1 MFLCYLL
8 LFIFGFFF
16 LLFFSFFLLFSSGI
30 IFFWWSNIYWQI
42 QTVLN
47 KTLVR
52 SLYTFLIK
60 FAYSPSVYF
69 FVEHDYNI
77 YNCQYSTLKII
88 LKTYFVIMSP
98 LSFLILLIWI
108 LSLCLLVSLPKC
120 LSILLIF
127 SKNQL
132 LVWLI
137 LCIDLFL
144 FFFFLRFIYL
154 LYYLVHCSCPQTL
167 QKRASDFV
175 MDGCEPPCGCWDL
188 NSGPL
193 EEQSVLLTTEPSCQ
207 PCSFSS
213 YLVDFCPEFDSF
225 LPSSPV
231 GCIFFFLF

>member
-1 MFLCYLL
+1 MMVLRHCESLHVL
-8 LFIFGFFF
+8 VLFAPIYIWFFF
-16 LLFFSFFLLFSSGI
+16 LFFFSFFFFPVGLF
-30 IFFWWSNIYWQI
+30 FFLWSNIYWQI

-108 LSLCLLVSLPKC
+108 LSLCLLLSLPKC

-144 FFFFLRFIYL
+144 LFFF
-154 LYYLVHCSCPQTL
+154 
-167 QKRASDFV
+167 
-175 MDGCEPPCGCWDL
+175 
-188 NSGPL
+188 
-193 EEQSVLLTTEPSCQ
+193 
-207 PCSFSS
+207 
-213 YLVDFCPEFDSF
+213 
-225 LPSSPV
+225 
-231 GCIFFFLF
+231 

>member
-1 MFLCYLL
+1 MMVLRHCESLHVL
-8 LFIFGFFF
+8 VLFAPIYIWGFFF
-16 LLFFSFFLLFSSGI
+16 FYFFLSFFFFPVALFFFL
-30 IFFWWSNIYWQI
+30 WSNIYWQI

-144 FFFFLRFIYL
+144 LFFF
-154 LYYLVHCSCPQTL
+154 
-167 QKRASDFV
+167 
-175 MDGCEPPCGCWDL
+175 
-188 NSGPL
+188 
-193 EEQSVLLTTEPSCQ
+193 
-207 PCSFSS
+207 
-213 YLVDFCPEFDSF
+213 
-225 LPSSPV
+225 
-231 GCIFFFLF
+231 

>member
-1 MFLCYLL
+1 MMVLRHCESLHVL
-8 LFIFGFFF
+8 VLFAPIYIWFFF
-16 LLFFSFFLLFSSGI
+16 LFFFSFFLLFSSGI
-30 IFFWWSNIYWQI
+30 IFFLWSNIYWQI

-144 FFFFLRFIYL
+144 LFFF
-154 LYYLVHCSCPQTL
+154 
-167 QKRASDFV
+167 
-175 MDGCEPPCGCWDL
+175 
-188 NSGPL
+188 
-193 EEQSVLLTTEPSCQ
+193 
-207 PCSFSS
+207 
-213 YLVDFCPEFDSF
+213 
-225 LPSSPV
+225 
-231 GCIFFFLF
+231 

>member
-16 LLFFSFFLLFSSGI
+16 FYFFLSFFFFPVALFFFL
-30 IFFWWSNIYWQI
+30 WSNIYLQI
-42 QTVLN
+42 HTVIN
-47 KTLVR
+47 KTLFR
-52 SLYTFLIK
+52 SLYKFLIK

-108 LSLCLLVSLPKC
+108 LSLCLLVSLPKG

-144 FFFFLRFIYL
+144 FFFF
-154 LYYLVHCSCPQTL
+154 
-167 QKRASDFV
+167 
-175 MDGCEPPCGCWDL
+175 
-188 NSGPL
+188 
-193 EEQSVLLTTEPSCQ
+193 
-207 PCSFSS
+207 
-213 YLVDFCPEFDSF
+213 
-225 LPSSPV
+225 
-231 GCIFFFLF
+231 

>member
-1 MFLCYLL
+1 M
-8 LFIFGFFF
+8 
-16 LLFFSFFLLFSSGI
+16 
-30 IFFWWSNIYWQI
+30 
-42 QTVLN
+42 LN

-144 FFFFLRFIYL
+144 FFFFFKIYL
-154 LYYLVHCSCPQTL
+154 LIILFSTL
-167 QKRASDFV
+167 
-175 MDGCEPPCGCWDL
+175 
-188 NSGPL
+188 
-193 EEQSVLLTTEPSCQ
+193 
-207 PCSFSS
+207 
-213 YLVDFCPEFDSF
+213 
-225 LPSSPV
+225 
-231 GCIFFFLF
+231 

>member
-1 MFLCYLL
+1 MMVLRHCESLHVL
-8 LFIFGFFF
+8 VLFAPIYIWFFF
-16 LLFFSFFLLFSSGI
+16 FFSFFLSFFFFLVGLF
-30 IFFWWSNIYWQI
+30 FFVWSNIYWQI

-108 LSLCLLVSLPKC
+108 LSLCLLLSLPKC

-144 FFFFLRFIYL
+144 LFFF
-154 LYYLVHCSCPQTL
+154 
-167 QKRASDFV
+167 
-175 MDGCEPPCGCWDL
+175 
-188 NSGPL
+188 
-193 EEQSVLLTTEPSCQ
+193 
-207 PCSFSS
+207 
-213 YLVDFCPEFDSF
+213 
-225 LPSSPV
+225 
-231 GCIFFFLF
+231 

>member
-1 MFLCYLL
+1 M
-8 LFIFGFFF
+8 
-16 LLFFSFFLLFSSGI
+16 
-30 IFFWWSNIYWQI
+30 
-42 QTVLN
+42 LN

-144 FFFFLRFIYL
+144 FFFFF
-154 LYYLVHCSCPQTL
+154 
-167 QKRASDFV
+167 
-175 MDGCEPPCGCWDL
+175 
-188 NSGPL
+188 
-193 EEQSVLLTTEPSCQ
+193 
-207 PCSFSS
+207 
-213 YLVDFCPEFDSF
+213 
-225 LPSSPV
+225 
-231 GCIFFFLF
+231 

>member
-1 MFLCYLL
+1 MMVLRHCESLHVL
-8 LFIFGFFF
+8 VLFAPIYIWFFFSFIFFF
-16 LLFFSFFLLFSSGI
+16 LSSFFQWHY
-30 IFFWWSNIYWQI
+30 FFFWSNIYWQI

-69 FVEHDYNI
+69 FVDHDYNI

-108 LSLCLLVSLPKC
+108 LSLCLLLSLPKC

-144 FFFFLRFIYL
+144 FFFFKIYL
-154 LYYLVHCSCPQTL
+154 LIILFSTL
-167 QKRASDFV
+167 
-175 MDGCEPPCGCWDL
+175 
-188 NSGPL
+188 
-193 EEQSVLLTTEPSCQ
+193 
-207 PCSFSS
+207 
-213 YLVDFCPEFDSF
+213 
-225 LPSSPV
+225 
-231 GCIFFFLF
+231 

>member
-1 MFLCYLL
+1 MMVLRHCESLHVL
-8 LFIFGFFF
+8 VLFAPIYIWFFFSFIFFF
-16 LLFFSFFLLFSSGI
+16 LSSFFQWHY
-30 IFFWWSNIYWQI
+30 FFLWSNIYWQI

-144 FFFFLRFIYL
+144 FFFFF
-154 LYYLVHCSCPQTL
+154 
-167 QKRASDFV
+167 
-175 MDGCEPPCGCWDL
+175 
-188 NSGPL
+188 
-193 EEQSVLLTTEPSCQ
+193 
-207 PCSFSS
+207 
-213 YLVDFCPEFDSF
+213 
-225 LPSSPV
+225 
-231 GCIFFFLF
+231 

>member
-1 MFLCYLL
+1 MMVLRHCESLHVL
-8 LFIFGFFF
+8 VLFAPIYIWFFFSFIFFF
-16 LLFFSFFLLFSSGI
+16 LSSFFQWHY
-30 IFFWWSNIYWQI
+30 FFFFLWSNIYWQI

-144 FFFFLRFIYL
+144 FFFFFKIYL
-154 LYYLVHCSCPQTL
+154 LIILFSTL
-167 QKRASDFV
+167 
-175 MDGCEPPCGCWDL
+175 
-188 NSGPL
+188 
-193 EEQSVLLTTEPSCQ
+193 
-207 PCSFSS
+207 
-213 YLVDFCPEFDSF
+213 
-225 LPSSPV
+225 
-231 GCIFFFLF
+231 

>member
-1 MFLCYLL
+1 MMVLRHCESLHVL
-8 LFIFGFFF
+8 VLFAPIYIWFF
-16 LLFFSFFLLFSSGI
+16 FFSFFLSFFFFPVALF
-30 IFFWWSNIYWQI
+30 FFLWSNIYWQI

-60 FAYSPSVYF
+60 FAYSPSVCF
-69 FVEHDYNI
+69 FVDHDYNI

-108 LSLCLLVSLPKC
+108 LSLCLLLSLPKC

-144 FFFFLRFIYL
+144 FFFF
-154 LYYLVHCSCPQTL
+154 
-167 QKRASDFV
+167 
-175 MDGCEPPCGCWDL
+175 
-188 NSGPL
+188 
-193 EEQSVLLTTEPSCQ
+193 
-207 PCSFSS
+207 
-213 YLVDFCPEFDSF
+213 
-225 LPSSPV
+225 
-231 GCIFFFLF
+231 

>member
-1 MFLCYLL
+1 MMVLRHCESLHVL
-8 LFIFGFFF
+8 VLFAPIYNWFFF
-16 LLFFSFFLLFSSGI
+16 LFFFSFFLLFSSGI
-30 IFFWWSNIYWQI
+30 IFFLWSNIYWQI

-60 FAYSPSVYF
+60 FDSPSVYF
-69 FVEHDYNI
+69 FVDHDYNI

-108 LSLCLLVSLPKC
+108 LSLCLLLSLPKC

-137 LCIDLFL
+137 LCIALFL
-144 FFFFLRFIYL
+144 SIWLISALSLIISCPLLLLAEFASFFF
-154 LYYLVHCSCPQTL
+154 
-167 QKRASDFV
+167 
-175 MDGCEPPCGCWDL
+175 
-188 NSGPL
+188 
-193 EEQSVLLTTEPSCQ
+193 
-207 PCSFSS
+207 
-213 YLVDFCPEFDSF
+213 
-225 LPSSPV
+225 
-231 GCIFFFLF
+231 

>member
-1 MFLCYLL
+1 MMVLRHCESLHVL
-8 LFIFGFFF
+8 VLFAPIYIWFFF

-30 IFFWWSNIYWQI
+30 IFFLWSNIYWQI

-69 FVEHDYNI
+69 FVDHDYNI

-108 LSLCLLVSLPKC
+108 LSLCLLLSLPKC

-154 LYYLVHCSCPQTL
+154 LYVSTL
-167 QKRASDFV
+167 
-175 MDGCEPPCGCWDL
+175 
-188 NSGPL
+188 
-193 EEQSVLLTTEPSCQ
+193 
-207 PCSFSS
+207 
-213 YLVDFCPEFDSF
+213 
-225 LPSSPV
+225 
-231 GCIFFFLF
+231 

>member
-1 MFLCYLL
+1 MPFSGSSWWSCDTVSHFMFLCYLL

-16 LLFFSFFLLFSSGI
+16 FSFFLSS
-30 IFFWWSNIYWQI
+30 FFQWDYFFFLWSNIYWQI

-52 SLYTFLIK
+52 SLYKFLIK

-108 LSLCLLVSLPKC
+108 LSLCLLLSLPKC

-144 FFFFLRFIYL
+144 FFFF
-154 LYYLVHCSCPQTL
+154 
-167 QKRASDFV
+167 
-175 MDGCEPPCGCWDL
+175 
-188 NSGPL
+188 
-193 EEQSVLLTTEPSCQ
+193 
-207 PCSFSS
+207 
-213 YLVDFCPEFDSF
+213 
-225 LPSSPV
+225 
-231 GCIFFFLF
+231 